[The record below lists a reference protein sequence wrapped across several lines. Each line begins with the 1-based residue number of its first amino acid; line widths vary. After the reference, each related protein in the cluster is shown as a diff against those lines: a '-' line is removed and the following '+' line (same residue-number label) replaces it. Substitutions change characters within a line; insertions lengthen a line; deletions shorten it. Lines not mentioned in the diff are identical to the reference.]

1 MDTNI
6 ILGYDPGT
14 LREKVDLAAAGR
26 RLDELGELRSL
37 SALNERVSLL
47 RLVGRLDEAWDAAN
61 EALRQSRFAG
71 DREQLALARIRRAVV
86 QQHMGKLEPA
96 IVELS
101 GVVNEA
107 HAHDW
112 HSVEAYALQQRGT
125 VRFDQKEFPL
135 ALVDFRAALDLRLH
149 IESSPDQVESSMI
162 AIAVT
167 ESFLDGGAA

>member
-26 RLDELGELRSL
+26 RLEELGELRSL
-37 SALNERVSLL
+37 SALNERAGLL
-47 RLVGRLDEAWDAAN
+47 RLVGRLDEALVAAN

-71 DREQLALARIRRAVV
+71 DREQLALARIRRAIV
-86 QQHMGKLEPA
+86 QQYQGKLDVA
-96 IVELS
+96 LVELS
-101 GVVNEA
+101 GCAAEA

-112 HSVEAYALQQRGT
+112 RGVEAYALQHRGK
-125 VRFDQKEFPL
+125 VRFDQREYAL
-135 ALVDFRAALDLRLH
+135 ALVDFREALDLRLH